1 MGDEH
6 TGDAIDR
13 AIEWFNANPGP
24 RQAMTD
30 RLMAEYKLT
39 HTQAVRIL
47 AACKYDE
54 ALARRALEGKMEG

>member
-1 MGDEH
+1 
-6 TGDAIDR
+6 
-13 AIEWFNANPGP
+13 
-24 RQAMTD
+24 
-30 RLMAEYKLT
+30 MAEYKLT